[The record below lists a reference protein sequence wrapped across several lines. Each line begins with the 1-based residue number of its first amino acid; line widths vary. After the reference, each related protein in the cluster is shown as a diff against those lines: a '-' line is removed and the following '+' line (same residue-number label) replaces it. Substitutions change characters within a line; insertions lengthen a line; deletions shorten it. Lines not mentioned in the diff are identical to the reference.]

1 MQFFPLVHQVADL
14 PHQRL
19 VAVEDR
25 LRGGPVVVEAGGGHR
40 LFELLDRGFGFGN
53 SRFERGEA
61 IAAGLYR
68 FLLFPRLGVDAF
80 LFFV

>member
-1 MQFFPLVHQVADL
+1 MHQVADL

-25 LRGGPVVVEAGGGHR
+25 LRRGSVVVEAGGGHR
-40 LFELLDRGFGFGN
+40 LFELLNLGFGLGD

-61 IAAGLYR
+61 ITPGLYR
-68 FLLFPRLGVDAF
+68 LLLFARLGVDAF
-80 LFFV
+80 FFFV